1 MWRKQICI
9 ISQFFTCKHK
19 INKSYAKVP
28 THYWIVFLYSKNIS
42 FYVFISDKFFNF
54 FRNIFNTKTIKINNV
69 IFCKIKQS
77 NVCLH
82 LHFHQDLLYM
92 PHPLLFLAKLF
103 LKKKSWFIFIIFLYF
118 KICYRIRQHL
128 KSHCFLVPILTIPFP
143 FLFPEPAVTIAFPVN
158 KFSNKLAPK
167 VANKILK
174 NPPFYY
180 FLSILIVL
188 VITFIKILE
197 LSRAWIT
204 FIISFISLFEI
215 IKVVFPEPCIFFEF
229 LHQLLRQ
236 QL

>member
-1 MWRKQICI
+1 MQKYPHIIELFSCTRKILAFMFLFLI
-9 ISQFFTCKHK
+9 NSLISSGIYSTPKLSKWTMSFF
-19 INKSYAKVP
+19 Y
-28 THYWIVFLYSKNIS
+28 
-42 FYVFISDKFFNF
+42 
-54 FRNIFNTKTIKINNV
+54 
-69 IFCKIKQS
+69 KIKQS

-103 LKKKSWFIFIIFLYF
+103 LEKKSWFIFIIFLYF

-128 KSHCFLVPILTIPFP
+128 KSHCFLVPVLTIPFP

-174 NPPFYY
+174 NPPFCY

-197 LSRAWIT
+197 LSRAWII

-215 IKVVFPEPCIFFEF
+215 IKVVFPEPCFFFFEF
-229 LHQLLRQ
+229 QHQ
-236 QL
+236 